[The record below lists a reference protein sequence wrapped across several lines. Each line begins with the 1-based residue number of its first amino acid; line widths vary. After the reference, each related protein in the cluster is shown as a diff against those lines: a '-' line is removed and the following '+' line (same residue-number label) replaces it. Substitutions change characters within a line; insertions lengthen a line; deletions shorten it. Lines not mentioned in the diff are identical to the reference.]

1 MFFTSRISFLFPLSS
16 FAIVANWHELILIH
30 ILLDMAVPQVDKK
43 MLGELEVM
51 GFPAVRSIRALH
63 YSGTCVSNEISR

>member
-1 MFFTSRISFLFPLSS
+1 
-16 FAIVANWHELILIH
+16 
-30 ILLDMAVPQVDKK
+30 MAVPQVDKK

-63 YSGTCVSNEISR
+63 YSGMCVSNEISR